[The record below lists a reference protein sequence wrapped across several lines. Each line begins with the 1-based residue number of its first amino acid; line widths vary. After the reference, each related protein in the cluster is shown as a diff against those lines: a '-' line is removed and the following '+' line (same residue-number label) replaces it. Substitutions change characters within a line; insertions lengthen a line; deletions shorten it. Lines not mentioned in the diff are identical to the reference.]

1 MPLRRFQLSVSLTWI
16 NFEKQVGMSGRH
28 SLRAEIVNDL
38 LILGLLTILLGGAI
52 ILAPDNPIRIILGI
66 PFVLFSPGYALV
78 SALFPRKRDLDVVG
92 RVVLSFGMSIAS
104 MFFIGLV
111 LNFSKWGIR
120 LEPIIYAVG
129 GFILLMSIIA
139 IIRRTRLPDEER
151 PGISIKI

>member
-1 MPLRRFQLSVSLTWI
+1 M
-16 NFEKQVGMSGRH
+16 
-28 SLRAEIVNDL
+28 RAKIVNDL

-78 SALFPRKRDLDVVG
+78 SALFPRKRELDVAG
-92 RVVLSFGMSIAS
+92 RIVLSFGMSIAS
-104 MFFIGLV
+104 TFFIGLG

-139 IIRRTRLPDEER
+139 IIRRTRLPDEEH

>member
-1 MPLRRFQLSVSLTWI
+1 M
-16 NFEKQVGMSGRH
+16 
-28 SLRAEIVNDL
+28 RAKIVNDL

-66 PFVLFSPGYALV
+66 PFILFSPGYALV
-78 SALFPRKRDLDVVG
+78 SALFPRKRELDVVG
-92 RVVLSFGMSIAS
+92 RIALSFGMSIAS
-104 MFFIGLV
+104 TFFIALGL
-111 LNFSKWGIR
+111 NYSKWGIR

-139 IIRRTRLPDEER
+139 IIRRTRLPDEEH

>member
-1 MPLRRFQLSVSLTWI
+1 M
-16 NFEKQVGMSGRH
+16 
-28 SLRAEIVNDL
+28 RAKIVNDL

-78 SALFPRKRDLDVVG
+78 SALFPRKRELDVAG
-92 RVVLSFGMSIAS
+92 RIVLSFGMSIAS
-104 MFFIGLV
+104 TFFIGLG

>member
-1 MPLRRFQLSVSLTWI
+1 
-16 NFEKQVGMSGRH
+16 MSERH
-28 SLRAEIVNDL
+28 SLRAKIVNDL

-78 SALFPRKRDLDVVG
+78 SALFPRKSELDVVG
-92 RVVLSFGMSIAS
+92 RIALSFGMSIAS
-104 MFFIGLV
+104 TFFIGLG
-111 LNFSKWGIR
+111 LNYSKWGIR